1 MKALRLIFGAVLLVG
16 LVVFAGADELISSLA
31 ELNARYVIALVA
43 LSVVMIWASSMKW
56 QTFVRAMGHEASV
69 LALMKLYTLGY
80 FFNVFTPASIGG
92 DVVRSY
98 HLGAKLESQR
108 YAAVATFLERFT
120 GLLAM
125 ALLGVLFVLVG
136 SEVTAGL
143 EYAIFLVGAAPTA
156 VAVVCFLAPLNRFT
170 FNWMRKLFVR
180 LLHSEKRRASA
191 YRILEK
197 LEVGM
202 AAARADKMLLLK
214 GLLWS
219 VVFHALT
226 VVNTYVA
233 ALAVGWDSPSIAGLF
248 VVVPLVL
255 LVSMVPI
262 TPNGVGIQ
270 EGAFVFLLER
280 IGGTR
285 AQGLGVGI
293 VLRAKVMLIAL
304 VGWAIWV
311 SMGKRKIAPEQ
322 TKAI

>member
-1 MKALRLIFGAVLLVG
+1 MLLLAG
-16 LVVFAGADELISSLA
+16 LVYFAGADELVASLA
-31 ELNARYVIALVA
+31 ALNIRYVVALIL
-43 LSVVMIWASSMKW
+43 LSVVLIWASSMKW
-56 QTFVRAMGHEASV
+56 QIFVRAMGHDASI
-69 LALMKLYTLGY
+69 LTLMKLYTLGY

-92 DVVRSY
+92 DVIRSY

-108 YAAVATFLERFT
+108 DAAVATFLERFT

-125 ALLGVLFVLVG
+125 ALLGVLFVTLG
-136 SEVTAGL
+136 SDVTAGL
-143 EYAIFLVGAAPTA
+143 EVAIFLVGAATTA
-156 VAVVCFLAPLNRFT
+156 VAVVCFSTPINRMT
-170 FNWMRKLFVR
+170 FALLRKL
-180 LLHSEKRRASA
+180 LLRVLGSEQRAF
-191 YRILEK
+191 RFLRVLEK
-197 LEVGM
+197 LAIGM
-202 AAARADKMLLLK
+202 AAARADKLLLAK

-226 VVNTYVA
+226 VLNTYVA
-233 ALAVGWDSPSIAGLF
+233 ALAVGWESPSVTGLF

-304 VGWAIWV
+304 LGWLIWI
-311 SMGKRKIAPEQ
+311 SMGKGKAPVAVAEQ
-322 TKAI
+322 P

>member
-1 MKALRLIFGAVLLVG
+1 MKALRLIFGGVLLIG
-16 LVVFAGADELISSLA
+16 LVAFAGADDLVASLA
-31 ELNARYVIALVA
+31 QLSAQYIIALIL
-43 LSVVMIWASSMKW
+43 LSVVLIWASSMKW
-56 QTFVRAMGHEASV
+56 QIFVRAMGHEASV
-69 LALMKLYTLGY
+69 LSLMKLYTLGY

-108 YAAVATFLERFT
+108 DAAVATFLERFT

-143 EYAIFLVGAAPTA
+143 EYAIFLVGAATTA
-156 VAVVCFLAPLNRFT
+156 VAVICFSTPLNQRT
-170 FNWMRKLFVR
+170 FAWLRTLSTRLFR
-180 LLHSEKRRASA
+180 NEKRRASA
-191 YRILEK
+191 HRLLGK

-202 AAARADKMLLLK
+202 AAARGDKLLLVK

-219 VVFHALT
+219 VLFHALT

-233 ALAVGWDSPSIAGLF
+233 ARAVGWDSPSMTGLF

-304 VGWAIWV
+304 VGWAIWL
-311 SMGKRKIAPEQ
+311 SMGRS
-322 TKAI
+322 KAGQESAEAA

>member
-1 MKALRLIFGAVLLVG
+1 MKALRIVFGFLLLVG
-16 LVVFAGADELISSLA
+16 LVVFAGVDDLVASLA
-31 ELNARYVIALVA
+31 ALNAGYVVA
-43 LSVVMIWASSMKW
+43 LIAISVVLIWASAVKW
-56 QTFVRAMGHEASV
+56 QIFVRAMGHDAHV
-69 LALMKLYTLGY
+69 LTLMKLYTLGY

-108 YAAVATFLERFT
+108 DAAVATFLERFT

-136 SEVTAGL
+136 SDVTNGL
-143 EYAIFLVGAAPTA
+143 EYAIFLVGAATSA
-156 VAVVCFLAPLNRFT
+156 VAVVCFSATINRVTFGRLRAILAKILR
-170 FNWMRKLFVR
+170 
-180 LLHSEKRRASA
+180 SERRREAA
-191 YRILEK
+191 LRILAK

-202 AAARADKMLLLK
+202 AAARADKLLLAK

-219 VVFHALT
+219 VIFHALT

-233 ALAVGWDSPSIAGLF
+233 ALAVGWESPSITGLF

-293 VLRAKVMLIAL
+293 ILRAKVMLIAL
-304 VGWAIWV
+304 VGWGIWLL
-311 SMGKRKIAPEQ
+311 MGKEKRAAQ
-322 TKAI
+322 AADVA